1 MLLVIID
8 TKILI
13 YGTYYTLVNV
23 KCKHI
28 TTEVYSLGLRL
39 MNINLKKNKTQMV
52 VETLSTTWFID
63 QNQSTWLV
71 NR

>member
-52 VETLSTTWFID
+52 VETLSTTR
-63 QNQSTWLV
+63 V
-71 NR
+71 Y